1 MDKYLVKKELPTEVK
16 EINLIKVETTVGS
29 GSEKDPYR
37 NVVALYNKNGQFI
50 TVIEDIYLFSEW

>member
-50 TVIEDIYLFSEW
+50 TVIEDTYLFSE

>member
-29 GSEKDPYR
+29 GSEEDPYR
-37 NVVALYNKNGQFI
+37 NVTVLYSKNGVLI
-50 TVIEDIYLFSEW
+50 TVIEENYLLTE

>member
-50 TVIEDIYLFSEW
+50 TVIEDIYLFSE

>member
-1 MDKYLVKKELPTEVK
+1 MMDKYLVKKELPTEVK
-16 EINLIKVETTVGS
+16 EINLIKIETTVGS

-50 TVIEDIYLFSEW
+50 TVIEDTYLFSE

>member
-37 NVVALYNKNGQFI
+37 NVVALYNKKGQFI
-50 TVIEDIYLFSEW
+50 TVIEDIYLFSE